1 MMQRSSIKGLAAAGL
16 AGALTLAVVT
26 PSMAGG
32 GRTAAAVAGGF
43 AAGAL
48 IGAAAADANAR
59 YYYGPGYAYDPGY
72 AYEPGYAYHPGYG
85 VYARAPGP
93 AYGYPY
99 RYGDVEVGATGS
111 GSPVY
116 RSQLGPYCTLG
127 LKEQDRC

>member
-1 MMQRSSIKGLAAAGL
+1 MMQRSSIKKLAAAGL
-16 AGALTLAVVT
+16 AGALTLAVAT

-59 YYYGPGYAYDPGY
+59 YYNGPGY
-72 AYEPGYAYHPGYG
+72 AYEPGYVYRPGYTYYRG
-85 VYARAPGP
+85 YGAYARAPGP
-93 AYGYPY
+93 AYSYDY
-99 RYGDVEVGATGS
+99 YGDVEVGATGS

-127 LKEQDRC
+127 LKQQDRC

>member
-1 MMQRSSIKGLAAAGL
+1 MMQRSSIKKLAAAGL
-16 AGALTLAVVT
+16 AGALTLAVAT
-26 PSMAGG
+26 PSVAGG

-48 IGAAAADANAR
+48 IGAAAASANAG
-59 YYYGPGYAYDPGY
+59 YYGPGY
-72 AYEPGYAYHPGYG
+72 AYEPGYVYDPGYAEYPGYG
-85 VYARAPGP
+85 AYARAPGP
-93 AYGYPY
+93 AYAYPY
-99 RYGDVEVGATGS
+99 RYGDVQVGATGS